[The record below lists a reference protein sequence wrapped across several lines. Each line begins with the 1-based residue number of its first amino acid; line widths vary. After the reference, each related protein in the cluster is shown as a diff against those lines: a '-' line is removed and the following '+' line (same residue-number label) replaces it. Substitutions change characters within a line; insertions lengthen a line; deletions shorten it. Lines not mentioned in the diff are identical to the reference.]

1 MVATITWSFY
11 AFTLAT
17 PGLLDRNG
25 NLKGTETFFSSTHL
39 RTVARSRDAARLYD
53 LEAYDREVRRLVP
66 ETPETYFPLYPP
78 QLSVLLEPLAHLPYG
93 QAALVWSAVSIGLYL
108 GACYLVWRRCSRLR
122 KYPGLV
128 ATLAL
133 RSPAFFNLVA
143 HGQTTSLSLLLLT
156 AMLYPLASGRPLV
169 AGMVFG
175 SLIFKPHFG
184 LAGTLVLLAVGE
196 WRLLL
201 GGGRGGGGAVVSW
214 MVVVWRRGV
223 FGVCRPRLTASTC
236 LHDAGDRLVSVS
248 LPCALSGHCCC
259 RLAPG
264 RSVCTLRA
272 ASSY

>member
-1 MVATITWSFY
+1 M
-11 AFTLAT
+11 
-17 PGLLDRNG
+17 
-25 NLKGTETFFSSTHL
+25 
-39 RTVARSRDAARLYD
+39 
-53 LEAYDREVRRLVP
+53 P

-201 GGGRGGGGAVVSW
+201 GAAVAAAVQLSVGWLWYGAEAFSGFVGLASQPQLAFMMLETDLFQSHSLRTQWTLLLPSRSW
-214 MVVVWRRGV
+214 ALGLYVASSLFVLRR
-223 FGVCRPRLTASTC
+223 TAS
-236 LHDAGDRLVSVS
+236 
-248 LPCALSGHCCC
+248 
-259 RLAPG
+259 
-264 RSVCTLRA
+264 
-272 ASSY
+272 Y